1 MSRALLSLSC
11 VKLFRLTRQDAL
23 RGAVAGAQAVAARGA
38 AHALFEAGGRKILP
52 PSVQRAVRRAVER
65 HASRLLAG
73 AGIVESGAATVR
85 MIEGRAAEASV
96 QAAAGQ
102 TARAVGR
109 QLLRGTMAAASAGA
123 VIDGGWALLQAVRGV
138 RRGSM
143 TQRQAVAHVAREA
156 GTGAAATVAG
166 AAAAALLVAVTG
178 GVAAPAVFV
187 VGAAAS
193 LGAKMGLDA
202 WIDSSREVTPLPAP
216 LPRLPL
222 AQD

>member
-1 MSRALLSLSC
+1 
-11 VKLFRLTRQDAL
+11 VKLFRVRRQDAL
-23 RGAVAGAQAVAARGA
+23 RGAVAGAQAVAARTA
-38 AHALFEAGGRKILP
+38 AHALFEAGGHEILP
-52 PSVQRAVRRAVER
+52 AAVQQAVRSAVER

-73 AGIVESGAATVR
+73 AGVLESGASATVR
-85 MIEGRAAEASV
+85 AIEGRAAEASV
-96 QAAAGQ
+96 QAAARQ
-102 TARAVGR
+102 TAGAAGR
-109 QLLRGTMAAASAGA
+109 RLLRGVSAAAGAGA

-143 TQRQAVAHVAREA
+143 TRRQAVAHVAREA
-156 GTGAAATVAG
+156 GTGAAATAAG
-166 AAAAALLVAVTG
+166 TAAAALLVAMTG

-222 AQD
+222 ARG